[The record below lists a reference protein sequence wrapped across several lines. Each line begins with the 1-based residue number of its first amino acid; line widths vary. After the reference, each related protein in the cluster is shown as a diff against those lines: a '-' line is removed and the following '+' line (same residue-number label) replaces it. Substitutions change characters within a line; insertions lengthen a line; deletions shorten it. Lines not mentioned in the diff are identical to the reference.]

1 MVLNQIS
8 ACKGN
13 PGDMIENTLNLGI
26 AILRGGNLDA
36 QTVSLTL
43 LAQGTFLE
51 LFAPYLV
58 SPLQPK
64 ITPEST
70 AKGFFFQTVC

>member
-43 LAQGTFLE
+43 IVLAYQLK
-51 LFAPYLV
+51 P
-58 SPLQPK
+58 
-64 ITPEST
+64 
-70 AKGFFFQTVC
+70 